1 MTKERI
7 ERLRALAI
15 AVAKEHNEGGVCGIS
30 PDLNFKTYKEEPR
43 VHLSCTAFC
52 EIFGKYETVEFDEFQ
67 DKLFVMV
74 DGVQFFTLKEK

>member
-15 AVAKEHNEGGVCGIS
+15 AVAKEHNEGGVCGFL
-30 PDLNFKTYKEEPR
+30 PEFNFKTLKSDPCA
-43 VHLSCTAFC
+43 HLSYEAFC